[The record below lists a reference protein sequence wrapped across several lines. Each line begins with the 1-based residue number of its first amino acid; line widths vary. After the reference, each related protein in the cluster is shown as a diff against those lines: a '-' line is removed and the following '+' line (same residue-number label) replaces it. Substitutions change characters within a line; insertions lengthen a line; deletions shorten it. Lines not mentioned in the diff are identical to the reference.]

1 MTVTQDRS
9 PAAWPHEAL
18 LVFTATEARTA
29 TAMFERLFPAD
40 ERGPGAR
47 DIGVVEYVDR
57 ALDGFDQQLATAY
70 KVLLAVF
77 NDAADTDGGFAELT
91 PERQDE
97 LIEAFAAGRLTSP
110 FGTDEQKALFEQVR
124 AHLQEG
130 LFADPIYG
138 GNRDASGWKLLGHP
152 GVWLENSAEEN
163 LSTEPVTKGS
173 VVKTLADVLPD
184 LPHDP
189 KEDELKL
196 QAHAAGL
203 SPLFT
208 DEVDVLLV
216 GVGAMGG
223 LVAQTFADAGL
234 TVVGLE
240 AGPWRTKD
248 ECLPEEL
255 GQAYYA
261 RGGLGPKF
269 QLETPRWRQRADQ
282 EETHAATFDA
292 EGDTHEATFSL
303 GRMVN
308 GVGGSA
314 GHYGAWLRRFH
325 PSHFRPLTRI
335 IDKFGR
341 NALPE
346 GCTLADW
353 PVTYDDLEPYYT
365 RLEHLIGVAGDDS
378 NPFIQRSKPLPMPAM
393 RRFTLGDR
401 FREATAARGLHPHPV
416 PVGMNTIEYDG
427 RPATTYYAWSNGL
440 GTFFGDRWHPGLGP
454 VPRALAT
461 GRFELRTSCRVVR
474 VLTDDTGAAHG
485 VEYLDP
491 LGRLRTQHARAV
503 VLAAYTY
510 ENLRL
515 MFLSPDDRHPDG
527 LGNSSGQLGRHY
539 TTKMFAHVNGLFPGV
554 NFNRHTGPAAQG
566 VVVDDFLAED
576 FNSIEHGF
584 VGGATLGAEQ
594 QFLPLQISRECLP
607 PDVRQWG
614 KPYRDHILG
623 WQHLGVVRIQPDA
636 LPYADHFVDIDPRHR
651 DRSGVGMP
659 LPRIT
664 FRLREN
670 EVRLA
675 AWMGERAG
683 EILKEMG
690 ATKTWEGPHFTGV
703 GSSHE
708 FGVTRMGEDPA
719 GSVVDPWLQVHDTP
733 NLHVYGGSVFPSC
746 PGINPTLT
754 IWAVVLRA
762 AEKLARD
769 LGGRMP

>member
-1 MTVTQDRS
+1 MTVMQDHGS
-9 PAAWPHEAL
+9 AGSHQGL
-18 LVFTATEARTA
+18 LVFTPTEARTA
-29 TAMFERLFPAD
+29 AALFERLFPAD
-40 ERGPGAR
+40 ECGLGAR
-47 DIGVVEYVDR
+47 DIGVVDYVDR
-57 ALDGFDQQLATAY
+57 ALDGFDKQHATAY
-70 KVLLAVF
+70 KILLAALD
-77 NDAADTDGGFAELT
+77 DAAGSDGGFADLS
-91 PERQDE
+91 PQGQDE
-97 LIEAFAAGRLTSP
+97 LIEAIEAGRLTGP
-110 FGTDEQKALFEQVR
+110 FGAEEQGALFEQVR

-138 GNRDASGWKLLGHP
+138 GNRDASGWRVLGHP

-163 LSTEPVTKGS
+163 LSAEPVTKGG
-173 VVKTLADVLPD
+173 VIKTLADVLPD
-184 LPHDP
+184 LPHDA
-189 KEDELKL
+189 KEHELKL
-196 QAHAAGL
+196 QAHAAAL
-203 SPLFT
+203 SPRLT

-223 LVAQTFADAGL
+223 LVAQIFADAGL

-240 AGPWRTKD
+240 AGPWRCKD

-269 QLETPRWRQRADQ
+269 QLETPRWRERADQ
-282 EETHAATFDA
+282 QETR
-292 EGDTHEATFSL
+292 EATFSL

-314 GHYGAWLRRFH
+314 GHYGAWMRRFH

-335 IDKFGR
+335 VEKFGR
-341 NALPE
+341 TALPE

-353 PVTYDDLEPYYT
+353 PVTYDELEPYYT
-365 RLEHLIGVAGDDS
+365 RLEHLIGVAGDES
-378 NPFIQRSKPLPMPAM
+378 NPFFERSKPLPMPAM
-393 RRFTLGDR
+393 RSFTLGER
-401 FREATAARGLHPHPV
+401 FREAAAARGLHPHPV
-416 PVGMNTIEYDG
+416 PVGMNTVEYDG

-461 GRFELRTSCRVVR
+461 GRFELRTSCRVTR
-474 VLTDDTGAAHG
+474 VITDSAGAARG

-491 LGRLRTQHARAV
+491 LGRVRTQHARAV

-515 MFLSPDDRHPDG
+515 MFLSADDRHPDG
-527 LGNSSGQLGRHY
+527 LGNSGGQLGKNY
-539 TTKMFAHVNGLFPGV
+539 MTKMFAHVNGLFPGV

-566 VVVDDFLAED
+566 IVLDDFLAD
-576 FNSIEHGF
+576 GFDSVKHGF

-607 PDVRQWG
+607 PDVRPWG

-623 WQHLGVVRIQPDA
+623 WQNLGVVRIQPDA

-651 DRSGVGMP
+651 DRSGIGMP
-659 LPRIT
+659 LPRVT

-675 AWMGERAG
+675 SWMGEQAA
-683 EILKEMG
+683 EVLEAMG
-690 ATKTWEGPHFTGV
+690 ATKTWEGLHFTGV

-708 FGVTRMGEDPA
+708 FGVTRMGGDPA
-719 GSVVDPWLQVHDTP
+719 ASVVDPWLGVHDTP

-769 LGGRMP
+769 LGGRCA